1 MRQSRK
7 EREGSVRRRRR
18 RPLLVLNIVLAAIVA
33 GTAYAGWQQGW
44 LPGEQAEGPQ
54 PPAASSEGE
63 AAAPEKPASGLPG
76 QQADGPDGS
85 SPGDADGQEAGAGT
99 EHPDQDASHPGSGP
113 EEEPRVRL
121 AFAGDVMTAG
131 RVEDVVKEHGYD
143 FPFVQAKRWF
153 QEADIAAVN
162 LETPLTVRGVPAQDK
177 QFVYKSSP
185 RTAQAMSDAGI
196 DLVNLAN
203 NHSMDQGEEGLLDTF
218 AALKDVHLP
227 YVGAG
232 HDAEEAFTP
241 VLLESQ
247 GIKLA
252 FLGFTRVVPEVSWY
266 AGKNKPGL
274 ATTYDGMKEKAAEAI
289 AKAKEQADLVVVIA
303 HWGKEKVDFPE
314 NYQRELARLYID
326 AGADLIVGG
335 HPHVL
340 QGLEQY
346 KGKWIAYSLG
356 NFIFTRAVQPVTWET
371 AILQAE
377 CTKQGQCELA
387 VVPFYTELGQAVP
400 LVGEAGQAVL
410 QRVESISEQVSIDAE
425 GRVTHVKK

>member
-1 MRQSRK
+1 LRQSRK
-7 EREGSVRRRRR
+7 LREGRARRRRR
-18 RPLLVLNIVLAAIVA
+18 RPLLVLNILLAVIVA
-33 GTAYAGWQQGW
+33 GTAYAGWQQG
-44 LPGEQAEGPQ
+44 LLSGEQAEWPQ
-54 PPAASSEGE
+54 PPAASPEGE
-63 AAAPEKPASGLPG
+63 APAQEKPASGLPAG
-76 QQADGPDGS
+76 EPEGESPGPADSQAADGDR
-85 SPGDADGQEAGAGT
+85 DQTDQGA
-99 EHPDQDASHPGSGP
+99 PLPGSGP

-131 RVEDVVKEHGYD
+131 RVEEVVKEHGYD
-143 FPFVQAKRWF
+143 FPFVHAKRWF

-162 LETPLTVRGVPAQDK
+162 LETPLTVRGVPAKDK
-177 QFVYKSSP
+177 EFVYKSSP
-185 RTAQAMSDAGI
+185 RMAQAMIEAGI

-218 AALKDVHLP
+218 AALKEVHLP

-232 HDAEEAFTP
+232 HDAEEAFAP
-241 VLLESQ
+241 VMLESQ

-274 ATTYDGMKEKAAEAI
+274 ATTYEGMKEKAAKAV
-289 AKAKEQADLVVVIA
+289 ASAKEQADVVVVIA
-303 HWGKEKVDFPE
+303 HWGKEKVDFPVD
-314 NYQRELARLYID
+314 YQRELAHLYID

-356 NFIFTRAVQPVTWET
+356 NFIFTRAVQPITWET

-377 CTKQGQCELA
+377 CTKQGQCDLT

-400 LVGEAGQAVL
+400 LDGEAGQAVL
-410 QRVESISEQVSIDAE
+410 QRLENISEQVSIDAE
-425 GRVTHVKK
+425 GRVKHRKK

>member
-1 MRQSRK
+1 M
-7 EREGSVRRRRR
+7 
-18 RPLLVLNIVLAAIVA
+18 LAAIVA

-44 LPGEQAEGPQ
+44 LFSEQATWPH
-54 PPAASSEGE
+54 PPAR
-63 AAAPEKPASGLPG
+63 GLP
-76 QQADGPDGS
+76 ADASDGS
-85 SPGDADGQEAGAGT
+85 SPGAAANQGAGADT
-99 EHPDQDASHPGSGP
+99 EHPDQDASLPGSEP
-113 EEEPRVRL
+113 KEEPRVRL

-131 RVEDVVKEHGYD
+131 RVEDVVKVHGYD
-143 FPFVQAKRWF
+143 FPFVHAKRWF

-162 LETPLTVRGVPAQDK
+162 LETPLTVRGVPAKDK
-177 QFVYKSSP
+177 EFVYKSSP
-185 RTAQAMSDAGI
+185 QMAQAMIEAGI
-196 DLVNLAN
+196 DVVNLAN

-232 HDAEEAFTP
+232 HNAEEAFTP
-241 VLLESQ
+241 VMFESQ

-274 ATTYDGMKEKAAEAI
+274 ATTYDGMKEKAAEAV
-289 AKAKEQADLVVVIA
+289 AKAKEEADLVVVIA

-314 NYQRELARLYID
+314 DYQRELARLYID

-356 NFIFTRAVQPVTWET
+356 NFIFTRAMQPATWET
-371 AILQAE
+371 VILQAE
-377 CTKQGQCELA
+377 CTDQGKCELA
-387 VVPFYTELGQAVP
+387 VIPFYTELGQAVP
-400 LVGEAGQAVL
+400 LEGEAGQAVL
-410 QRVESISEQVSIDAE
+410 QRLENLSEQVSIDAE
-425 GRVTHVKK
+425 GRVEEMLFSLDTLIEYTARHYGLGEGDLLFTGTPAGSDRCRQGIAWK

>member
-7 EREGSVRRRRR
+7 ERGGRARRRRR

-44 LPGEQAEGPQ
+44 LSGEQAEWSQ
-54 PPAASSEGE
+54 LPAASSGGE
-63 AAAPEKPASGLPG
+63 AIAPEKPASEHP
-76 QQADGPDGS
+76 ADEPDGS
-85 SPGDADGQEAGAGT
+85 SPGAAAGQEAGAGT
-99 EHPDQDASHPGSGP
+99 EHSDQEASLPAIGP
-113 EEEPRVRL
+113 EEEPRIRL

-143 FPFVQAKRWF
+143 FPFAYAKRWF
-153 QEADIAAVN
+153 QQADVAAVN
-162 LETPLTVRGVPAQDK
+162 LETPLTTRGVPAKDK

-185 RTAQAMSDAGI
+185 QTAQAMIEAGI
-196 DLVNLAN
+196 DIVNLAN

-218 AALKDVHLP
+218 AALTEAKLP

-241 VLLESQ
+241 VMLESQ

-274 ATTYDGMKEKAAEAI
+274 ATTYEGMKEKAAEAV

-314 NYQRELARLYID
+314 DYQRELARLYID

-377 CTKQGQCELA
+377 CTKQGQCELTVA
-387 VVPFYTELGQAVP
+387 PFYTELGQAVP
-400 LVGEAGQAVL
+400 LEGEAGQAVL